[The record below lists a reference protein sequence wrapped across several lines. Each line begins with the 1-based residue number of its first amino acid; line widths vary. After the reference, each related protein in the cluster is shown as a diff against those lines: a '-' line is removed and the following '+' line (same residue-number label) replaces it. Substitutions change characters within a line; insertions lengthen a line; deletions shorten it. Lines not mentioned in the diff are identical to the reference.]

1 MPASLV
7 GLAEALLVGLVIGAQ
22 REAAQDERH
31 AGVRDFFLIAL
42 AGGICGLLDSA
53 LLTAAALV
61 VIGGILAVF
70 HWEART
76 RTGITT
82 EMAAV
87 ATFCLSVLATHP
99 ARPLGAG
106 LAIGAALIVVV
117 FLEAKRA
124 LHTFLRQT
132 ITEREFNDTIWFL
145 ALIFIVYPILPT
157 GSYGPYG
164 AFSPRQVWLFVI
176 LVSSISFAG
185 YFLEKF
191 LGADKGLAWTSL
203 LGGLASTT
211 AATLA
216 FARQSREQPEERR
229 LYWSAM
235 TIANAIQFPRV
246 VAILYVVNSALA
258 YATLSTLAAMTGA
271 GLLCGALLY
280 RRSSPAGATRRLPT
294 GNPFR
299 LVPALKFGAL
309 FAAVMFFSKAAA
321 AELGD
326 RGVYWASTAGGAV
339 DADAVSVSLANLE
352 LAGAVS
358 LATARSVLF
367 VALLANAVVK
377 TGLAAWAGGAAF
389 AWRAALTFAAMFA
402 AGALALSLSG
412 LA

>member
-7 GLAEALLVGLVIGAQ
+7 GLAEALLIGLVIGAQ
-22 REAAQDERH
+22 REAAQDERQ

-42 AGGICGLLDSA
+42 AGGICGLIDSA
-53 LLTAAALV
+53 LLTATALA
-61 VIGGILAVF
+61 VIGAVLVLF

-87 ATFCLSVLATHP
+87 ATFCLAVLATHP

-106 LAIGAALIVVV
+106 LATGAALIVVV
-117 FLEAKRA
+117 FLEAKRT

-157 GSYGPYG
+157 GSYGPYA
-164 AFSPRQVWLFVI
+164 AFSPRQIWLFVI

-216 FARQSREQPEERR
+216 FAREAKEQAEDRR

-246 VAILYVVNSALA
+246 LAILYVVNSGLGYSA
-258 YATLSTLAAMTGA
+258 LSTLTAMTGA
-271 GLLCGALLY
+271 GLLVGALLY
-280 RRSSPAGATRRLPT
+280 RRSRPAGATHRLPT

-299 LVPALKFGAL
+299 LMPALTFGAL
-309 FAAVMFFSKAAA
+309 FAAVMFLSKAAA
-321 AELGD
+321 TELGD

-352 LAGAVS
+352 QAGAIS
-358 LATARSVLF
+358 LDTARAVLF
-367 VALLANAVVK
+367 VALLMNAVVK
-377 TGLAAWAGGAAF
+377 TGLAAWAGGVGF

-402 AGALALSLSG
+402 VGAVVLGLGVLS
-412 LA
+412 

>member
-42 AGGICGLLDSA
+42 AGGICGLIDSA
-53 LLTAAALV
+53 LLTAASLL
-61 VIGGILAVF
+61 VIGGMLAVF
-70 HWEART
+70 HWEVRT

-157 GSYGPYG
+157 GSYGPYA
-164 AFSPRQVWLFVI
+164 AFSPRQIWLFVI
-176 LVSSISFAG
+176 LVCSISFAG

-191 LGADKGLAWTSL
+191 LGTDKGLAWTSL

-216 FARQSREQPEERR
+216 FAREAREQPEERR

-246 VAILYVVNSALA
+246 LAILYVVNAGLA
-258 YATLSTLAAMTGA
+258 YAALSTLGAMTAA
-271 GLLCGALLY
+271 GLLFGTLLY
-280 RRSSPAGATRRLPT
+280 RGSRPGGGARRLST

-299 LVPALKFGAL
+299 LIPALKFGAL
-309 FAAVMFFSKAAA
+309 FAAVMFLSKAAA
-321 AELGD
+321 TELGD

-352 LAGAVS
+352 QAGAIS
-358 LATARSVLF
+358 LDTARAVLF
-367 VALLANAVVK
+367 VALLMNAVVK
-377 TGLAAWAGGAAF
+377 TGLAAWAGGVGL
-389 AWRAALTFAAMFA
+389 AWRAALALGAMFA
-402 AGALALSLSG
+402 AGAVVLGLGGLS
-412 LA
+412 

>member
-7 GLAEALLVGLVIGAQ
+7 GLAEALLIGLVIGAQ
-22 REAAQDERH
+22 REAAQDERQ
-31 AGVRDFFLIAL
+31 AGARDFFLIAL
-42 AGGICGLLDSA
+42 AGGICGLINSA
-53 LLTAAALV
+53 LLTAAALL

-87 ATFCLSVLATHP
+87 ATFCLCVLATHP

-106 LAIGAALIVVV
+106 LSIGAALIVVV

-145 ALIFIVYPILPT
+145 ALIFIIYPILPA
-157 GSYGPYG
+157 GSYGPYA
-164 AFSPRQVWLFVI
+164 AFSPRQIWLFVI

-191 LGADKGLAWTSL
+191 LGAGKGLAWTSL

-216 FARQSREQPEERR
+216 FARGAREKPEERR
-229 LYWSAM
+229 LYWSALA
-235 TIANAIQFPRV
+235 IANAIQFPRV
-246 VAILYVVNSALA
+246 LAILYVVNSRLA
-258 YATLSTLAAMTGA
+258 YDALSMLAVMTAA
-271 GLLCGALLY
+271 GLLFGGLLY
-280 RRSSPAGATRRLPT
+280 RRSEAPVAAHRLPT

-299 LVPALKFGAL
+299 LIPALKFGAL
-309 FAAVMFFSKAAA
+309 FAAVMFLSKAAA

-339 DADAVSVSLANLE
+339 DVDAVSVSLAHLE

-358 LATARSVLF
+358 LATARTVLF
-367 VALLANAVVK
+367 VALLMNAVIK
-377 TGLAAWAGGAAF
+377 SGLAAWAGGAAF
-389 AWRAALTFAAMFA
+389 ALRAAGAFVAMFA
-402 AGALALSLSG
+402 AGALALGMGGWS
-412 LA
+412 